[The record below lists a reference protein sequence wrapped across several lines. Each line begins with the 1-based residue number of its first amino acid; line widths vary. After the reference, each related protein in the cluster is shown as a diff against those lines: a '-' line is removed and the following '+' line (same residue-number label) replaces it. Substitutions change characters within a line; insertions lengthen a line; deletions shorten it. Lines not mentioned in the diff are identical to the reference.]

1 MPHLNV
7 LEMRPWALE
16 RHVLLIAVTGARAS
30 WEAMDPQGLRDFS
43 YRLELRRSL
52 ENAQSGCTF

>member
-16 RHVLLIAVTGARAS
+16 RRVLLIAVTGARAS

-43 YRLELRRSL
+43 YRLEL
-52 ENAQSGCTF
+52 